1 MCLINT
7 KNYYPTTTMHKFL
20 TSIYLTFFFLSFL
33 FVENNVSAQLTVVE
47 GSGLG
52 LTPIGLVQ
60 QVLVGTGVTVSNG
73 TFNGSA
79 ANISSTMIGRF
90 NAAGAA
96 ATQLGFSSG
105 LIITSGQASLAIG
118 PNDIGSDGYGAST
131 GSDPD
136 LQALVPSHTVYDK
149 AVLEFD
155 FVPIADTIKFQYVF
169 GSEEFDEFCNTSY
182 NDVFGFFVS
191 GPGISGPF
199 SNNSVNIARMPNN
212 PANYV
217 TINNVCD
224 AGGTYSWSN
233 ASGVYFQYDRLTKV
247 YTAWTLVQP
256 CQTYHLKIAIGDCG
270 DSSYDSGVFIKAGS
284 FSAYGVTVTS
294 HYSVPGAGDNAVEGC
309 SDGVISFKLSS
320 PAAAAYTIPFTISGT
335 ATNGTDYTFI
345 PNNITVPAGQDS
357 VGIIIHPLTDALSEG
372 TETVIFNVQTVVCGS
387 GSNVTINIIDNLPM
401 SITSSNDTSICGDPA
416 TIWVDVDGGI
426 QPYTYAW
433 SNGAG
438 TTESVVVTPTQTTT
452 YSCTASDVCNSTATE
467 SVTVTVG
474 SINADAGL
482 NDTICFGQY
491 GVLNATGGNSY
502 LWSNGQTTA
511 SISVSPATTTTY
523 YVTVFGACNA
533 MDSAT
538 VVVNPL
544 PVVTATATPSNLNY
558 GETSVICATGGGLY
572 SWTANPPD
580 ASLNSQATSACP
592 VVSPN
597 FTTTYM
603 VAVFDTNGCQN
614 YASVTVTVIPI
625 YPVVNFSGSPLSGC
639 EPLLVQFTDLS
650 SLVSVDATYYWDFGN
665 GTFSYERNPLAYYD
679 TPGTYDVT
687 LTITNPGNLS
697 ASRTYANYITVYPNP
712 VAIFSTSPQNSTT
725 FLDPTFHFF
734 DYSLGILEHWN
745 WDFGDGNYDSLQ
757 NTHHCYSDSDPYYHF
772 DESEDTGTYLVTLT
786 VTSVNGCVDTA
797 SKFIRIEPTYGLYI
811 PNAFTPNNDPK
822 NEQFCI
828 SGYGV
833 IEDNFELIIYNR
845 WGQLVYETTNR
856 DDCWDGKY
864 NGKPAETGIYVYM
877 VRYMDLRNIR
887 HQNKGTVTIYK

>member
-1 MCLINT
+1 M
-7 KNYYPTTTMHKFL
+7 
-20 TSIYLTFFFLSFL
+20 
-33 FVENNVSAQLTVVE
+33 
-47 GSGLG
+47 
-52 LTPIGLVQ
+52 
-60 QVLVGTGVTVSNG
+60 
-73 TFNGSA
+73 
-79 ANISSTMIGRF
+79 
-90 NAAGAA
+90 
-96 ATQLGFSSG
+96 
-105 LIITSGQASLAIG
+105 
-118 PNDIGSDGYGAST
+118 
-131 GSDPD
+131 
-136 LQALVPSHTVYDK
+136 
-149 AVLEFD
+149 
-155 FVPIADTIKFQYVF
+155 
-169 GSEEFDEFCNTSY
+169 
-182 NDVFGFFVS
+182 
-191 GPGISGPF
+191 
-199 SNNSVNIARMPNN
+199 
-212 PANYV
+212 
-217 TINNVCD
+217 
-224 AGGTYSWSN
+224 
-233 ASGVYFQYDRLTKV
+233 
-247 YTAWTLVQP
+247 
-256 CQTYHLKIAIGDCG
+256 
-270 DSSYDSGVFIKAGS
+270 
-284 FSAYGVTVTS
+284 
-294 HYSVPGAGDNAVEGC
+294 
-309 SDGVISFKLSS
+309 
-320 PAAAAYTIPFTISGT
+320 
-335 ATNGTDYTFI
+335 
-345 PNNITVPAGQDS
+345 
-357 VGIIIHPLTDALSEG
+357 
-372 TETVIFNVQTVVCGS
+372 
-387 GSNVTINIIDNLPM
+387 
-401 SITSSNDTSICGDPA
+401 
-416 TIWVDVDGGI
+416 
-426 QPYTYAW
+426 
-433 SNGAG
+433 
-438 TTESVVVTPTQTTT
+438 
-452 YSCTASDVCNSTATE
+452 CNSTATE

-786 VTSVNGCVDTA
+786 VTSVNAVLIPLQNLSVLNPHTG
-797 SKFIRIEPTYGLYI
+797 FIFLMLLHRTMIRKM
-811 PNAFTPNNDPK
+811 NN
-822 NEQFCI
+822 
-828 SGYGV
+828 S
-833 IEDNFELIIYNR
+833 
-845 WGQLVYETTNR
+845 
-856 DDCWDGKY
+856 
-864 NGKPAETGIYVYM
+864 A
-877 VRYMDLRNIR
+877 
-887 HQNKGTVTIYK
+887 

>member
-1 MCLINT
+1 M
-7 KNYYPTTTMHKFL
+7 YKFF
-20 TSIYLTFFFLSFL
+20 TSLYLSFFFITFL
-33 FVENNVSAQLTVVE
+33 FVTNNATAQLTVVE

-73 TFNGSA
+73 TFNGST

-90 NAAGAA
+90 NAAGVA

-105 LIITSGQASLAIG
+105 LVITSGQASLAIG

-169 GSEEFDEFCNTSY
+169 GSEEFDEFCNSSY

-224 AGGTYSWSN
+224 AGGVYSWSN
-233 ASGVYFQYDRLTKV
+233 SNGVYFQYDRLTKV

-270 DSSYDSGVFIKAGS
+270 DSSYDSGVFIKEGS
-284 FSAYGVTVTS
+284 FSAYGVTVSS
-294 HYSVPGAGDNAVEGC
+294 HYSLPGAGDNAVEGC
-309 SDGVISFKLSS
+309 SDGVISFKLSN
-320 PAAAAYTIPFTISGT
+320 PAATAYTIPFTISGT
-335 ATNGTDYTFI
+335 ATNGVDYTFI

-357 VGIIIHPLTDALSEG
+357 VGIIIHPITDALAEG

-401 SITSSNDTSICGDPA
+401 SITSSNDTAICGDPT

-426 QPYTYAW
+426 QPYTYSW

-438 TTESVVVTPTQTTT
+438 NSQSAVVTPAQTTT
-452 YSCTASDVCNSTATE
+452 YSCTVSDVCSATATE
-467 SVTVTVG
+467 SVTITVG

-482 NDTICFGQY
+482 NDTICIGQY
-491 GVLNATGGNSY
+491 GILNATGGNSY
-502 LWSNGQTTA
+502 LWDNGQTTA

-523 YVTVFGACNA
+523 YVTVYGACNA
-533 MDSAT
+533 VDSAT
-538 VVVNPL
+538 VVVMPL
-544 PVVTATATPSNLNY
+544 PVVTATATPSNINY
-558 GETSVICATGGGLY
+558 GENVVICATGGGLY
-572 SWTANPPD
+572 SWTASPPD
-580 ASLNSQATSACP
+580 ASLNSQATLDCP

-603 VAVFDTNGCQN
+603 VTVIDTNGCQN
-614 YASVTVTVIPI
+614 YASVTVTVVPI
-625 YPVVNFSGSPLSGC
+625 YPIVAFSGSPLSGC
-639 EPLLVQFTDLS
+639 EPLIVQFTDLS
-650 SLVSVDATYYWDFGN
+650 SLVSVNATYYWEFGN

-687 LTITNPGNLS
+687 LTITNPGNLT
-697 ASRTYANYITVYPNP
+697 ASRTYTNYITVYPNP

-734 DYSLGILEHWN
+734 DNSLGILEHWN
-745 WDFGDGNYDSLQ
+745 WDFGDGVYDSLQ
-757 NTHHCYSDSDPYYHF
+757 NTHHCYSDDDPYYHF
-772 DESEDTGTYLVTLT
+772 YDSEDTGTFIVTLT
-786 VTSVNGCVDTA
+786 VTSVNGCTDTA

-811 PNAFTPNNDPK
+811 PSAFTPNNDPK

-828 SGYGV
+828 TGYGV
-833 IEDNFELIIYNR
+833 IEDNYELFIYNR

-856 DDCWDGKY
+856 EDCWDGKY
-864 NGKPAETGIYVYM
+864 NGKPAETGIYVYI

-887 HQNKGTVTIYK
+887 RQNKGVVTIFK